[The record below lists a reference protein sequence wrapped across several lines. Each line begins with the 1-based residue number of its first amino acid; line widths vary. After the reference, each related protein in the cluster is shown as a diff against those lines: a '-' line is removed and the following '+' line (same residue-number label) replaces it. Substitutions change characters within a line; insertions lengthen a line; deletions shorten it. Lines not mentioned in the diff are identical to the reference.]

1 MDTIGVG
8 IIGQGFGA
16 KVQLPGFSGLD
27 GVHVVGIA
35 GRDGWQALIENPDIQ
50 LISVSSP
57 PFTHEEIVSAAITA
71 GKHVLCEKPFTMH
84 TTSAQR
90 LLDQAEEA
98 GIVHGVDFEFR
109 ELPALQ
115 KLHERLGSGELGNV
129 QSAEFSWIVGTW
141 ADPMIPWRW
150 QCDEAQGG
158 GIVGALGVHLF
169 DAVEWLIGP
178 VETVKGLCGTAITHR
193 PDGETGKPKDVTAED
208 HATINLT
215 LTSGEPVT
223 VRLSNVDREG
233 TGLMIN
239 LECEHGTLKLES
251 ASQDY
256 AKGLRVIENGQLL
269 LNDEVIPGI
278 DGRIVPFQKLSTRLI
293 TAIQENDRGFTPS
306 FREGLRSTW
315 IREHATLPIHE

>member
-1 MDTIGVG
+1 MDSIGVG

-35 GRDGWQALIENPDIQ
+35 GRDGWQALVESPDVQ

-57 PFTHEEIVSAAITA
+57 PFTHEEIVSAAIAA
-71 GKHVLCEKPFTMH
+71 GKHVLCEKPFTLN
-84 TTSAQR
+84 TASAQR

-115 KLHERLGSGELGNV
+115 KLHERLNSGELGNV
-129 QSAEFSWIVGTW
+129 QRAEFNWVVGTW
-141 ADPMIPWRW
+141 ADPKIPWRW
-150 QCDEAQGG
+150 QCDKAQCG

-178 VETVKGLCGTAITHR
+178 VETVKGHCDIKIPQR
-193 PDGETGKPKDVTAED
+193 PDRNTGDMKPVTAED
-208 HATINLT
+208 HANIDMT
-215 LTSGEPVT
+215 LASGTPIQVQ
-223 VRLSNVDREG
+223 LSNVDSNG
-233 TGLMIN
+233 SGLTIH
-239 LECEHGTLKLES
+239 LECERGILRLES

-256 AKGLRVIENGQLL
+256 AKGLRVIENDQVL
-269 LNDEVIPGI
+269 LNDEAVPGI
-278 DGRIVPFQKLSTRLI
+278 DGRIAPFQKLATRLT
-293 TAIQENDRGFTPS
+293 TAIRDNNRGFKPS
-306 FREGLRSTW
+306 FTEGMRSTW
-315 IREHATLPIHE
+315 IREQATLPYP